1 MEADELLALRLERCA
16 EWHAGLR
23 TCERQ
28 DLREAAQRLRAIS
41 REIDDVVRSSR
52 ELQTSTGRESAHRA

>member
-28 DLREAAQRLRAIS
+28 DLREAAERLRAIS
-41 REIDDVVRSSR
+41 REIDDAMRSNDR
-52 ELQTSTGRESAHRA
+52 LASTPADTAD